1 MQLHVQ
7 RLFAYS
13 RMADVV
19 ATFELVTV
27 FGDAQSAERA
37 RALVRQT
44 GSVRIGPWQVPIAE
58 PTFVNAVEVTVWPL
72 GLGYS
77 GACTDERLNCPAVL
91 NLDLDDVADQ
101 LSDLL
106 RRFDGYLTAMVG
118 WDLGTDVDLCNL
130 EEAVADPDDM
140 LRQAAGLGLADDLVR
155 RWNLSEGWELFAPGH
170 QWRPRRNFRRS
181 A

>member
-1 MQLHVQ
+1 
-7 RLFAYS
+7 
-13 RMADVV
+13 MADVV

-118 WDLGTDVDLCNL
+118 WDPGTDVDSATSRKRWPTPTTCCDRRP
-130 EEAVADPDDM
+130 ASSWPTIWC
-140 LRQAAGLGLADDLVR
+140 AGGT
-155 RWNLSEGWELFAPGH
+155 
-170 QWRPRRNFRRS
+170 
-181 A
+181 

>member
-44 GSVRIGPWQVPIAE
+44 GSVRIRPWQVPIAE
-58 PTFVNAVEVTVWPL
+58 PTFVKAVEVTVWPL
-72 GLGYS
+72 G
-77 GACTDERLNCPAVL
+77 R
-91 NLDLDDVADQ
+91 
-101 LSDLL
+101 L
-106 RRFDGYLTAMVG
+106 RR
-118 WDLGTDVDLCNL
+118 
-130 EEAVADPDDM
+130 
-140 LRQAAGLGLADDLVR
+140 GLHR
-155 RWNLSEGWELFAPGH
+155 
-170 QWRPRRNFRRS
+170 
-181 A
+181 

>member
-1 MQLHVQ
+1 
-7 RLFAYS
+7 
-13 RMADVV
+13 MADVV

-101 LSDLL
+101 LYDLL

-118 WDLGTDVDLCNL
+118 WDPGTDVDSATSRKRWPTPTTCCDRRPGS
-130 EEAVADPDDM
+130 AWPTIWC
-140 LRQAAGLGLADDLVR
+140 AGGT
-155 RWNLSEGWELFAPGH
+155 
-170 QWRPRRNFRRS
+170 
-181 A
+181 